1 MVILKLQVGKEISPS
16 TATKC
21 GVSLDGFILKSG
33 NVRVSY
39 YNIPLCEGWADVR
52 FFMPINYDI
61 VHVRTLKGKEC
72 PAWWGDTRWYGL
84 RLRKGDRI
92 IGWKFISRRED

>member
-1 MVILKLQVGKEISPS
+1 MAALKLQVGKEIAQS
-16 TATKC
+16 TAKEC

-33 NVRVSY
+33 KVRVSY
-39 YNIPLCEGWADVR
+39 YNIPTDGGWVDCK

-61 VHVRTLKGKEC
+61 VHVRTVNGKEC
-72 PAWWGDTRWYGL
+72 PAWWSDSKWEGL

-92 IGWKFISRRED
+92 IKWKFSYRRDG